1 MYLDDQVLIEKINS
15 GDFQAFE
22 SLVNRYEGKVYRL
35 SIRMLRNQEDAEDA
49 LQETFL
55 QVYRGLKSFEG
66 RSTFSTWL
74 FRLATNVCLMKIR
87 HRETEPAGHLPL
99 EEYLPQHEEGQ
110 HPPIQD
116 WPEKPEEVLLNKESR
131 TKMLEALEKL
141 PAEYRAVFI
150 LRDIE
155 GFSNVET
162 GEALGISVA
171 AVKSRLHRA
180 RLNLRGRLA
189 EYFGKEGGS
198 RHRDIHLPDS
208 AEPSL
213 EKL

>member
-1 MYLDDQVLIEKINS
+1 LELQDQALIDKING

-22 SLVNRYEGKVYRL
+22 ALVNRYEGKVYRL
-35 SIRMLRNQEDAEDA
+35 AMRMLRNQQDAEDA

-66 RSTFSTWL
+66 RANFSTWL

-87 HRETEPAGHLPL
+87 HRGTEPAGMVPL
-99 EEYLPQHEEGQ
+99 EDFLPQHEKGNQPSLQE
-110 HPPIQD
+110 
-116 WPEKPEEVLLNKESR
+116 WPEKPEEILLTKESR
-131 TKMLEALEKL
+131 GKMMEALDQL
-141 PAEYRAVFI
+141 PPDYRAVFI

-155 GFSNVET
+155 GLSNAEA

-180 RLNLRGRLA
+180 RIALRGMLA
-189 EYFGKEGGS
+189 EYFEKGKFETPFLS
-198 RHRDIHLPDS
+198 
-208 AEPSL
+208 EN
-213 EKL
+213 